1 MGLDFTDINNK
12 TVSLLSLTDKETDDL
27 LDVFLAFNNQFDNYF
42 DFYKNTRLY
51 KNHIEH
57 LIMICSEEQ
66 HKNNTAANT
75 LKNFLLN
82 VDGSVL
88 IIGD

>member
-12 TVSLLSLTDKETDDL
+12 AVSLLSLTDKETDSL
-27 LDVFLAFNNQFDNYF
+27 SDVFLAFNEQFDNYF

-51 KNHIEH
+51 KNHIEY
-57 LIMICSEEQ
+57 LIMICSDLK
-66 HKNNTAANT
+66 HKNNPTANS
-75 LKNFLLN
+75 LKNFLLRVN
-82 VDGSVL
+82 GSLL